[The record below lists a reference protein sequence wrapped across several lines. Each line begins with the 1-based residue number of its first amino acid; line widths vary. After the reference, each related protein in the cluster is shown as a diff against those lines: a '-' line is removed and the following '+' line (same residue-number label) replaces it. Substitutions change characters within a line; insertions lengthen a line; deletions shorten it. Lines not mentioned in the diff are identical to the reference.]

1 MRAANGRRDDAV
13 AKKPNGFKLRKYIF
27 PVGRWQIAIWWVERM
42 SANPAI
48 ENHGEL
54 VSLDPLVNLLADDM
68 KAVNAMILQRLASD
82 VPLIPELAGH
92 LIAAGG
98 KRIRPMMTLAG
109 AQIAGGS
116 AHAVGLATAVEFI
129 HSATLLHDDVIDES
143 NLRRGR
149 DTANA
154 LWGNEASVL
163 VGDFLFAR
171 AFELMVEAGD
181 ITVLGQLANAS
192 ARITEGEIKQMTIA
206 GMPDTPQDAYFDVI
220 TGKTAILFAAAAA
233 AGAKLAGAND
243 DDVAVMH
250 DYGLQLGLAFQI
262 MDDAMDYGVSSS
274 AMGKNTGDDFID
286 QKITLPVI
294 LAWQDG
300 DANDREFWQ
309 RTMGDGNFAD
319 GDLATAQ
326 AILASHDAIDRS
338 IAIAGDYA
346 NAAIAA
352 LSRLSSPGQSQMP
365 IIAAL
370 GAAARF
376 SAARQN

>member
-1 MRAANGRRDDAV
+1 
-13 AKKPNGFKLRKYIF
+13 
-27 PVGRWQIAIWWVERM
+27 M
-42 SANPAI
+42 SANPVI
-48 ENHGEL
+48 KNHGEL

-181 ITVLGQLANAS
+181 IKVLGQLANAS

-233 AGAKLAGAND
+233 AGAKLAVAND

-262 MDDAMDYGVSSS
+262 MDDGMDYGVSSS

-309 RTMGDGNFAD
+309 RTMGDGNSAD

>member
-1 MRAANGRRDDAV
+1 
-13 AKKPNGFKLRKYIF
+13 
-27 PVGRWQIAIWWVERM
+27 M

-48 ENHGEL
+48 KNHGEL

-116 AHAVGLATAVEFI
+116 PHAVGLATAVEFI

-233 AGAKLAGAND
+233 AGAKLADAND

-326 AILASHDAIDRS
+326 AILASHDVIDRS

>member
-1 MRAANGRRDDAV
+1 
-13 AKKPNGFKLRKYIF
+13 
-27 PVGRWQIAIWWVERM
+27 M

-48 ENHGEL
+48 ESHGEL
-54 VSLDPLVNLLADDM
+54 VSLEPLVTLLADDM

-171 AFELMVEAGD
+171 AFELMVEVGD

-206 GMPDTPQDAYFDVI
+206 GMPDTLQESYFDVI

-243 DDVAVMH
+243 NDVAVMH

-300 DANDREFWQ
+300 DANDRKFWQ

-326 AILASHDAIDRS
+326 AILGTHNAIDRS
-338 IAIAGDYA
+338 IAMAGDYA

-352 LSRLSSPGQSQMP
+352 LSRLSSPNQSQMP
-365 IIAAL
+365 IITAL